1 MNKRF
6 LILGNGIAGLTA
18 AETIRRTLPE
28 AEITMLTD
36 EPEPTYARPLL
47 SKVYLK
53 TLNKERLYVHP
64 PEWYSEHRIDLRL
77 NTRAEAIDPSAH
89 TVTTAAG
96 ETLGYDKLIYALG
109 TAPFVPPYD
118 YIPGGVFTVR
128 SLADIYEIHRYTAV
142 AKNIVVIG
150 GGVIGL
156 EIAWE
161 LRQMGPA
168 VTVLELASRL
178 MSRQLDTQSAALITQ
193 LIESNGVAVRTG
205 VSINGMLGGADG
217 NVTGVE
223 MADGSV
229 FPADLVIISAGLRPR
244 KQLAEAAGLAC
255 GRGVLVNDFMQ
266 TSDPDI
272 YAVGDC
278 MEGRFMNPALWAY
291 SKASALTAA
300 RNACGTEEPKAFE
313 PVFGDILIHGMGT
326 ALLSAGY
333 VNEAEEGTTSQL
345 LDEEYEEPLF
355 KINAVD
361 GHERHYEKRFY
372 KNGKL
377 QGAVLIGNLSRM
389 HIVREE
395 IAKAKEG

>member
-18 AETIRRTLPE
+18 AETIRDTLPD

-36 EPEPTYARPLL
+36 EGEPTYARPLL

-64 PEWYSEHRIDLRL
+64 MEWYAEQRIDLRL
-77 NTRAEAIDPSAH
+77 NTRAEAIDPKAH
-89 TVTTAAG
+89 TVTVDHG
-96 ETLGYDKLIYALG
+96 DVLCYNKMIYALG

-128 SLADIYEIHRYTAV
+128 SLSDIYEIHRYTAV

-168 VTVLELASRL
+168 VTVLELAPRL
-178 MSRQLDTQSAALITQ
+178 MSRQLDTQSAALITD
-193 LIESNGVAVRTG
+193 LISSHGVAVHTG
-205 VSINGMLGGADG
+205 VNIKGMRGGPDG

-223 MADGSV
+223 LGDGTV
-229 FPADLVIISAGLRPR
+229 FPAELVIISAGLRPR

-255 GRGVLVNDFMQ
+255 GRGVLVDDYMQ

-272 YAVGDC
+272 YAAGDC
-278 MEGRFMNPALWAY
+278 IEGRFMNPALWAY
-291 SKASALTAA
+291 SRACALTAA
-300 RNACGTEEPKAFE
+300 RNACGVGERKAFE

-333 VNEAEEGTTSQL
+333 VNEAEEGVVSEL
-345 LDEEYEEPLF
+345 LDGKYAEPRF
-355 KINAVD
+355 KINAIAGD
-361 GHERHYEKRFY
+361 QRHYEKRFY
-372 KNGKL
+372 KDGKL
-377 QGAVLIGNLSRM
+377 LGAVLIGNLSRM
-389 HIVREE
+389 HTVREE
-395 IAKAKEG
+395 IARAKEG